1 MSLRVTTDGKPVTV
15 YANEKTTQNGGKFT
29 TYSIG
34 VSSKDKDG
42 NWINGFLD
50 CQFKKGVEVAH
61 KSKIEISNSFYTV
74 NEYNGKKYLKLF
86 IMDFNVVDGP
96 STAPVDMD
104 SFMNIPDGISDE
116 LPFN

>member
-1 MSLRVTTDGKPVTV
+1 MGLKIITEQTPVTV
-15 YANEKTTQNGGKFT
+15 YANERQTQNGTFK

-74 NEYNGKKYLKLF
+74 NEYNGKKYLKLV
-86 IMDFNVVDGP
+86 IMDFNVVDSP
-96 STAPVDMD
+96 SAAPVDMD
-104 SFMNIPDGISDE
+104 SFMNIPDGIDE
-116 LPFN
+116 QLPFV